1 MDCVSVAL
9 FIVRIGVS
17 SMDLPTIDS
26 FDSVEIIRVSQGVED
41 YEIKVRLKVNGK
53 YYNGVLEMGE

>member
-1 MDCVSVAL
+1 
-9 FIVRIGVS
+9 
-17 SMDLPTIDS
+17 MDLPTIDS